1 MTDSRPK
8 NLRDVSASSQCRRLL
23 ERLRAGP
30 INSFE
35 ITAELN
41 ICRPGARISEL
52 RAEGHPIRT
61 HRATIEDA
69 YGYKHPGVA
78 TYYLST
84 EPVAEVA

>member
-8 NLRDVSASSQCRRLL
+8 NLRDVSANSQCRRLL
-23 ERLRAGP
+23 ERLRLGH

-52 RAEGHPIRT
+52 RADGHPIKSYRT
-61 HRATIEDA
+61 TIEDA

-78 TYYLST
+78 VYFLSA

>member
-1 MTDSRPK
+1 MNDSRPK

-41 ICRPGARISEL
+41 ICRPGARIAEL
-52 RAEGHPIRT
+52 RADGHPIQS
-61 HRATIEDA
+61 HRATVEDSQ
-69 YGYKHPGVA
+69 GFQHPNVA
-78 TYYLST
+78 TYYLT
-84 EPVAEVA
+84 DAGQTAA

>member
-8 NLRDVSASSQCRRLL
+8 NLRDVSAASQCRRLL
-23 ERLRAGP
+23 ERLRAGQ

-52 RAEGHPIRT
+52 RSEGHPIKT
-61 HRATIEDA
+61 YLTTIEDA
-69 YGYKHPGVA
+69 YGYKHPRVA
-78 TYYLST
+78 VYYLST
-84 EPVAEVA
+84 EPAAEVA